1 MQRFIDALKEAAMVA
16 VALVALSAVIGWQW
30 IAASY
35 EADAYNRVTG
45 ANVST
50 WDALFLEL
58 RVDGQA
64 GKKGGVD

>member
-1 MQRFIDALKEAAMVA
+1 MQRYFDKLKEAVMVA
-16 VALVALSAVIGWQW
+16 VALVALSAVIGWHW
-30 IAASY
+30 IAASM